1 VHFVRFCCNLC
12 SGNTVARVTWIMTPK
27 KNNGLWLDDC
37 GQKVWKLVKCA
48 EEWEFRMWQR
58 RVSEWVEKFKRGR
71 KNFVDNARY
80 GRSSTDVW
88 RWRIVSIGLSEGT
101 QETPLMKQHLNWSPA
116 TEISCA
122 RTGNILFWWN
132 QGTCWPLVQVHWKQG
147 DYVVI

>member
-1 VHFVRFCCNLC
+1 VKTEKF
-12 SGNTVARVTWIMTPK
+12 TE
-27 KNNGLWLDDC
+27 NGDYCTNHL
-37 GQKVWKLVKCA
+37 KVY
-48 EEWEFRMWQR
+48 
-58 RVSEWVEKFKRGR
+58 EWVEKFKRGR

-132 QGTCWPLVQVHWKQG
+132 QESCGPL
-147 DYVVI
+147 